1 MAYATHTPVRAA
13 PRPGGTSGFMD
24 ALRSVHFELGPG
36 LKDIQ
41 VFTNQLAVMLKA
53 GINIRDAI
61 DAAADQVDN
70 ARFSGILCQVR
81 DDVVAGQPLSDA
93 LAKHPRA
100 FSPLYVN
107 MVRAA
112 ELSGSLATMLQR
124 ISGHLSRQLETRRMV
139 RGAMV
144 YPVIIGV
151 MAVVTTVFL
160 LVAVLP
166 KFTMLFAGKEALLP
180 KPTLALM
187 AISDFM
193 RNQWYIPVAGVVL
206 LTAGII
212 MGLRTER
219 GTAIWDRTK
228 LRLPML
234 KGMFRALYIS
244 RSVNTL
250 GELLSAGVGM
260 LETLEIAADV
270 SGNIVYRNMWLA
282 VHDSVKQGSKLAE
295 PLDEMG
301 ILPKN
306 VVQMAAAGEDSG
318 TLGTVLQE
326 VAEFYQKELRSSIKT
341 VTSMIE
347 PLMIVVMG
355 VVVGFIAMSII
366 LPIFKMSSLVK

>member
-1 MAYATHTPVRAA
+1 
-13 PRPGGTSGFMD
+13 MD

-219 GTAIWDRTK
+219 GTAIWDHTK